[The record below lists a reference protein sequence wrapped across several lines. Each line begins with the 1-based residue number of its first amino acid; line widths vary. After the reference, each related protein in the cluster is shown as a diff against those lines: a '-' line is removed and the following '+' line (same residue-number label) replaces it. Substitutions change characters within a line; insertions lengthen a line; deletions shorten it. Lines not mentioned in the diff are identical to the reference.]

1 MSEGEQGKG
10 WYLADNHIMLSRSPE
25 KDEEDWLMIEGIES
39 VKTIKKGQEELFKG
53 HDDLEDFDHILSLG
67 LEAELWRGKQDLDKA
82 NYAKQEFEAWLDE
95 MIRFV
100 TAREQRIYMT
110 KLEY

>member
-1 MSEGEQGKG
+1 
-10 WYLADNHIMLSRSPE
+10 
-25 KDEEDWLMIEGIES
+25 MIEGIES

-82 NYAKQEFEAWLDE
+82 NYAKQEFEA
-95 MIRFV
+95 
-100 TAREQRIYMT
+100 
-110 KLEY
+110 